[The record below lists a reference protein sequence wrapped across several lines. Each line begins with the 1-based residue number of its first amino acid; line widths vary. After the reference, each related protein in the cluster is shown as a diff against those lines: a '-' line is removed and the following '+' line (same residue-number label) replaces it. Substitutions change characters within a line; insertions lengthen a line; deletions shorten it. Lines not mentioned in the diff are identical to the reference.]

1 MTTPMA
7 ETRLAAAHSIH
18 LPCLSRS
25 LMDGLWLFNYLH
37 ERWCPYISWPSLLFP
52 FQFDDMIHF
61 QITWELLM
69 SVIMITI
76 IIINM
81 SWNSIKCY
89 STASLL
95 TKQRLDLQRS
105 GVIHLLIGQLQNHR
119 QALPPATYWLQSA
132 GVTEIGVTWEIQ
144 MGRTFSSLN
153 SLHKPAL
160 SEQPTWV
167 SKCSTLVWI

>member
-18 LPCLSRS
+18 LSCLSRS

-37 ERWCPYISWPSLLFP
+37 ERWCLYISWPSLLFP

-119 QALPPATYWLQSA
+119 PCLLLPTDFKVLGSQS
-132 GVTEIGVTWEIQ
+132 VSTWEIQ

-160 SEQPTWV
+160 SEQLTWV
-167 SKCSTLVWI
+167 SKCSTLLWI

>member
-1 MTTPMA
+1 MA

-132 GVTEIGVTWEIQ
+132 GVTECEHLGNSDGKNFLFIEFFAQTGFI
-144 MGRTFSSLN
+144 RTTDL
-153 SLHKPAL
+153 
-160 SEQPTWV
+160 

>member
-1 MTTPMA
+1 
-7 ETRLAAAHSIH
+7 
-18 LPCLSRS
+18 
-25 LMDGLWLFNYLH
+25 
-37 ERWCPYISWPSLLFP
+37 
-52 FQFDDMIHF
+52 
-61 QITWELLM
+61 M

-119 QALPPATYWLQSA
+119 PCLLLPTDFKVL
-132 GVTEIGVTWEIQ
+132 GVTECEHLGNSDGKNFLFIEFFAQTGFI
-144 MGRTFSSLN
+144 RTTD
-153 SLHKPAL
+153 L
-160 SEQPTWV
+160 S
-167 SKCSTLVWI
+167 K

>member
-1 MTTPMA
+1 MP
-7 ETRLAAAHSIH
+7 I
-18 LPCLSRS
+18 
-25 LMDGLWLFNYLH
+25 
-37 ERWCPYISWPSLLFP
+37 YILTISAFP
-52 FQFDDMIHF
+52 FQYDDMIHF

-81 SWNSIKCY
+81 SWNSIKYY

-105 GVIHLLIGQLQNHR
+105 RAIHLLIGQLQNHR
-119 QALPPATYWLQSA
+119 PCLLLPPDFKVLEAQS
-132 GVTEIGVTWEIQ
+132 VSTREIQ
-144 MGRTFSSLN
+144 MGKTFFSLN
-153 SLHKPAL
+153 YLHNPAL
-160 SEQPTWV
+160 SEQPISI